1 MIICGIKI
9 APFLSIAEDLLKALK
24 EGIIGKNSG
33 NGTRKNDKC
42 AKTFGKFS
50 NAELSIQK
58 PECFR

>member
-1 MIICGIKI
+1 MELQKGLGGTEKLRENFAKIKI
-9 APFLSIAEDLLKALK
+9 DANYYE
-24 EGIIGKNSG
+24 NG

-50 NAELSIQK
+50 NTELSIQK